1 VNKFSCLIIINLEKQ
16 NKISR
21 EIYLQIIFYT
31 EFNTLKSKQ
40 IMERGGSGTGSGGN
54 GGTQHLTEFLGG
66 IVGFWLLFKSYDE
79 EINGKVEI
87 YAVLICF

>member
-1 VNKFSCLIIINLEKQ
+1 VKKFSCLIIINLEKQ

-40 IMERGGSGTGSGGN
+40 IMGRGGSGTDRGGN
-54 GGTQHLTEFLGG
+54 GRKFTF
-66 IVGFWLLFKSYDE
+66 
-79 EINGKVEI
+79 
-87 YAVLICF
+87 